1 MGKVKQ
7 VATLIK
13 ELDKQINALVS
24 IKEDLQ
30 DIFRVE
36 VPETNETKEKAT
48 ISLEEVRTVLA
59 EKSRDGLTKEVKG
72 LIQSFGANRLSE
84 VKECDYPAL
93 LNKAKELCHE

>member
-7 VATLIK
+7 VATVIK
-13 ELDKQINALVS
+13 ELDEQINALVS

-30 DIFRVE
+30 DILRVE
-36 VPETNETKEKAT
+36 VPETSETKAEVI
-48 ISLEEVRTVLA
+48 ISLEQVRGVLA
-59 EKSRDGLTKEVKG
+59 EKSRDGLTKQVKA

-84 VKECDYPAL
+84 VKKSDYLAL